1 MRAPCKL
8 IPLGKLK
15 RLLFIT
21 LLLFGTLS
29 VAVTSGEVSFPSLAE
44 EEEFS
49 DRKVGPLSRQW
60 KLGNLDGGNS
70 FVFGVYRSYHTMYV
84 DLDPTPEIN
93 LWDENEFRLYR
104 QLMIRSLKPGFITFE
119 MTGYPLASLSAWM
132 EEEQGE
138 FFSSLTFG
146 EDFNILRSLGA
157 GVQEPWSMSL
167 FIGQLADF
175 LEVTEKEEVVRAA
188 SGASGLVITGG
199 LYQLFDNCFVP
210 SNWFRLEWKLK
221 GGGERGS
228 KKQEW
233 DIKAGYRNYGLPD
246 ISNAISFVFSRLR
259 ADRSDTNWGLTKNS
273 LLMVDLQVPVSEFD
287 SGFSRILVS
296 YGKIIPFKGKFV
308 GLKIGFGYEN
318 RRKYDG
324 ETKEFRS
331 EKEELREIFFHPV
344 VMF

>member
-1 MRAPCKL
+1 
-8 IPLGKLK
+8 
-15 RLLFIT
+15 
-21 LLLFGTLS
+21 
-29 VAVTSGEVSFPSLAE
+29 
-44 EEEFS
+44 
-49 DRKVGPLSRQW
+49 
-60 KLGNLDGGNS
+60 
-70 FVFGVYRSYHTMYV
+70 MYV

-104 QLMIRSLKPGFITFE
+104 QLMIRSLKPGFIAFE
-119 MTGYPLASLSAWM
+119 MTGYPLASLSAWL
-132 EEEQGE
+132 EEKQGE
-138 FFSSLTFG
+138 FFSSLTLG
-146 EDFNILRSLGA
+146 EDFNILKSLGA

-175 LEVTEKEEVVRAA
+175 LEVTGKEEVVRAA

-221 GGGERGS
+221 GEGKRGS

-246 ISNAISFVFSRLR
+246 ISNTVSFVFSRLR

-273 LLMVDLQVPVSEFD
+273 LSMVDLQVPISGFD

-318 RRKYDG
+318 RRKYDR
-324 ETKEFRS
+324 ETKEFRA

>member
-1 MRAPCKL
+1 MGEPCKL
-8 IPLGKLK
+8 IPLDKLK
-15 RLLFIT
+15 RLLLIT

-29 VAVTSGEVSFPSLAE
+29 VAVTREEVSFPSFAE
-44 EEEFS
+44 EGEFS
-49 DRKVGPLSRQW
+49 DRKVRPLSRQW

-93 LWDENEFRLYR
+93 LWDENEFRLYK
-104 QLMIRSLKPGFITFE
+104 QLMIRSLKPGFIAIE
-119 MTGYPLASLSAWM
+119 MTGYPLASLSALM
-132 EEEQGE
+132 EKKQGE
-138 FFSSLTFG
+138 FFSSLTLG

-228 KKQEW
+228 KRQEW

-246 ISNAISFVFSRLR
+246 ISNTISFVFSRLR
-259 ADRSDTNWGLTKNS
+259 ADRNDTNWGLTKNS
-273 LLMVDLQVPVSEFD
+273 LSAVDLQIPVSGFD

-296 YGKIIPFKGKFV
+296 YGKIVPFKGKFV
-308 GLKIGFGYEN
+308 GLKIGFAYEN

-324 ETKEFRS
+324 ETKEFRA